1 MGHTHEDIDQAFSV
15 ISRALRGTA
24 GRGKRELVSL
34 NTREAFDLF
43 LKEKVCQISSHIH
56 MNGCS

>member
-15 ISRALRGTA
+15 ISRALRGSS

-34 NTREAFDLF
+34 NTREAFDSF
-43 LKEKVCQISSHIH
+43 LRDKVQICLQKSEYSI
-56 MNGCS
+56 S